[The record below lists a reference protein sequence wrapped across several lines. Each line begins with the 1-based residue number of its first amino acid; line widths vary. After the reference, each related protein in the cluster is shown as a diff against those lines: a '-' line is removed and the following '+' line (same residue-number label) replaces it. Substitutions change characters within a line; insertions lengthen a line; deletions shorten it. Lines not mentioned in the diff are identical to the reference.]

1 MDNEWLDYCK
11 TFIQKIKARHKQMLG
26 RECNLD
32 NPQRLTDKLEWL
44 KVYDSTFLKTYCS
57 DKLSARKYVA
67 AKLGKDISIP
77 VLGVYDK
84 FDEIDFGKLP
94 NDYVI
99 KTNHGSHTNII
110 VRNGKIDKT
119 KAKKQFDA
127 WMSKDW
133 SWWGYEFNYTLIPR
147 KIFIEPFM
155 NDGHADL
162 VDYKFICFNGNPSFC
177 QVISDRHGEQKRLNY
192 LNRNWE
198 PVTFLS
204 RVDFPANYSIKDT
217 KPVSLNDMWHYAAKL
232 SSDFKFVRVDFYEI
246 NGQCY
251 FGELT
256 FIPAAAYIQYVN
268 DETDFYL
275 GKYLT
280 LPIR

>member
-1 MDNEWLDYCK
+1 MDKEWLEYCK
-11 TFIQKIKARHKQMLG
+11 TFIPQIKARHKQMLG
-26 RECNLD
+26 RECNLV

-57 DKLSARKYVA
+57 DKLTVRKYVA

-77 VLGVYDK
+77 VLGVYNT
-84 FDEIDFGKLP
+84 FDEIDFGKMP
-94 NDYVI
+94 KDYVI

-119 KAKKQFDA
+119 KAKKQFDE

-133 SWWGYEFNYTLIPR
+133 SWWGYELNYIPIPR

-162 VDYKFICFNGNPSFC
+162 IDYKFLCFNGKPTYC
-177 QVISDRHGEQKRLNY
+177 QVISDRRGKLKRLNY
-192 LNRNWE
+192 LDRNWL
-198 PVTFLS
+198 PASDIS
-204 RVDFPANYSIKDT
+204 RVDFPANYTIIDT
-217 KPVSLNDMWHYAAKL
+217 QPQTINEMWSYAEKL

-246 NGQCY
+246 NGKCY

-256 FIPAAAYIQYVN
+256 FIPGAAYIRYTN
-268 DETDFYL
+268 DSADYKL
-275 GKYLT
+275 GSLLVLK
-280 LPIR
+280 